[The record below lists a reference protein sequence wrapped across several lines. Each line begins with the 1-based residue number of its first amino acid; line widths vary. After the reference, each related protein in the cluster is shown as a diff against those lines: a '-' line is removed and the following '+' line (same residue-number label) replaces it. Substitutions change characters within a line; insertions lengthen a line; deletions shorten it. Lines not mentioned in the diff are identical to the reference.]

1 MARVSFT
8 ENLKRHVPCPPQNVA
23 AGTVRAALEAVFAD
37 NPDLRTYIFD
47 DQSRIRRHVTVF
59 INNEMIEDRDGLS
72 DAVEPD
78 DEVFVFQALS
88 GG

>member
-8 ENLKRHVPCPPQNVA
+8 DNLKRHVSCPPQDVS
-23 AGTVRAALEAVFAD
+23 GDTVRAVLEAVFTD
-37 NPDLRTYIFD
+37 NPALRGYIFD
-47 DQSRIRRHVTVF
+47 DQSRIRRHVAVF
-59 INNEMIEDRDGLS
+59 INDAMIKDRERLTDPV
-72 DAVEPD
+72 APK

>member
-8 ENLKRHVPCPPQNVA
+8 ENLRRHVPCPPKDVA
-23 AGTVRAALEAVFAD
+23 GGSVRDVLAAVLAD
-37 NPDLRTYIFD
+37 NPALGGYIFD
-47 DQSRIRRHVTVF
+47 DQSRIRKHVTVF
-59 INNEMIEDRDGLS
+59 INDAMIKDRAGLT
-72 DAVEPD
+72 DAVGPD

>member
-8 ENLKRHVPCPPQNVA
+8 DNLRRHVACPPQDV
-23 AGTVRAALEAVFAD
+23 GGDTVRAVLEAVFAD
-37 NPDLRTYIFD
+37 NPALRGYIFD
-47 DQSRIRRHVTVF
+47 DQSRLRRHVTVF
-59 INNEMIEDRDGLS
+59 INDAMIKDRGRLTDPV
-72 DAVEPD
+72 APK